1 MKKFLLIFLILLQI
15 NAFSQQKEIA
25 DHFTLQIRE
34 EEGDLNKDGL
44 TDKVIISMDTIDA
57 TQPLRLQ
64 VYFKQPDHKFK
75 LIISTTDL
83 LDPQYPNGK
92 YGGNQI
98 PDIFIEDG
106 YLILN
111 SEIRDEHIEH
121 KFLFNKGIFELI
133 HLSKV
138 IWDGKNTTTETDFN
152 LVTGIKTEVVK
163 SLGSEEILWKSEK
176 KINIK
181 PLPNILNIKNFISKF
196 D

>member
-111 SEIRDEHIEH
+111 SE
-121 KFLFNKGIFELI
+121 
-133 HLSKV
+133 
-138 IWDGKNTTTETDFN
+138 
-152 LVTGIKTEVVK
+152 
-163 SLGSEEILWKSEK
+163 
-176 KINIK
+176 
-181 PLPNILNIKNFISKF
+181 
-196 D
+196 